1 MKKSQ
6 LRNIIKES
14 IKELMIE
21 QTNPN
26 ARFVQTLYCDGS
38 HESLTQTQD
47 CSTLYPNVPHFANA
61 PQGTQCAGVMN
72 ASFFHNMT
80 INGQIPQLGDTFNF
94 NLQLNGITGFNGGI
108 NHINS
113 NPGFFDSWVGDHVVV
128 NVAAGQPQNGQTD
141 YSSGAACP
149 AWPSTSSGCPGCNGG
164 NHTWGN
170 MQNWMNNFNNN
181 IINAPW
187 FSQPNQPCQFLN
199 NRITQWTAQQAGI
212 TNQCN
217 AYWNQLECKKK
228 HVDAT
233 LKPQYN
239 C

>member
-6 LRNIIKES
+6 LRNIIRES
-14 IKELMIE
+14 INQLMTE

-26 ARFVQTLYCDGS
+26 ARMVQTLYCDGS
-38 HESLTQTQD
+38 HESSTQTQD

-80 INGQIPQLGDTFNF
+80 INGQAPQLGDTFNF
-94 NLQLNGITGFNGGI
+94 NLQLSGITGFPGGI
-108 NHINS
+108 GMING

-128 NVAAGQPQNGQTD
+128 KVFPGAPQNNQVD

-170 MQNWMNNFNNN
+170 MQNWMNTFNALGPFNSTN
-181 IINAPW
+181 
-187 FSQPNQPCQFLN
+187 PNQPCNFLQQK
-199 NRITQWTAQQAGI
+199 IAQWTAQQAGI

-217 AYWNQLECKKK
+217 AFWNQLECKIK
-228 HVDAT
+228 HAT
-233 LKPQYN
+233 ILQQQNN